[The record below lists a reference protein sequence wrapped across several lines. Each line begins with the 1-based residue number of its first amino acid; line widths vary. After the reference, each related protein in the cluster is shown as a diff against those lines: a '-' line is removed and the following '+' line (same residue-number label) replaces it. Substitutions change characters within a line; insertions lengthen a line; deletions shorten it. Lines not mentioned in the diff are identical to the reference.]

1 MRYKRLHK
9 IKNDGGFTLIEVIVS
24 LVVAA
29 ILAAILVQFM
39 GTALMKSYNPVILAQ
54 NGTYLNTIMEKMT
67 AEYKYYMSDGALS
80 GHSPATAYANFN
92 NRVGSASESEAK
104 TTYSDNDHPYYVTAN
119 HTITFSGSPPT
130 EASASSAVHKITI
143 KYRDLTATALFTE

>member
-1 MRYKRLHK
+1 M
-9 IKNDGGFTLIEVIVS
+9 KNNGGFTLLEVIVS

-29 ILAAILVQFM
+29 ILGAILVQFM
-39 GTALMKSYNPVILAQ
+39 GTGLMKSYNPVILAQ

-67 AEYKYYMSDGALS
+67 ADYKYWMSDGALK
-80 GHSPATAYANFN
+80 GYSPSTTYSYFH